1 MYCRSQHLYF
11 SGWNE
16 SRSEAKASPKMGG
29 EFLNPCGGV
38 QVSCCL
44 MPPTGSSHSK
54 AKMGCDA
61 GARCMQKKTS
71 LRSGEVGIAWVVWL
85 EPDPGSGGQR
95 LLPPGLEPTEVAALP
110 LPEELAEE
118 LRLLQELHLALDR
131 ALRWPPV
138 LVEHRAAGCVI
149 IQYGGGADHIHPNP
163 VRSRREKGYRR
174 VFTCRSAR
182 PNQNTKWSKTVSP
195 LKSVLPWGA

>member
-71 LRSGEVGIAWVVWL
+71 LRSGEVGIAWVVRL
-85 EPDPGSGGQR
+85 EPDPGSAGQR
-95 LLPPGLEPTEVAALP
+95 LLPPGLEPAEVAALRP
-110 LPEELAEE
+110 PGELVEEEW
-118 LRLLQELHLALDR
+118 LLQELYLALDW
-131 ALRWPPV
+131 ALRQPLV
-138 LVEHRAAGCVI
+138 LVEHWAGGCVI
-149 IQYGGGADHIHPNP
+149 IQYGGGAGHPCPNP
-163 VRSRREKGYRR
+163 ARSQREMGDRC

-182 PNQNTKWSKTVSP
+182 LNQNTMWSKTISL
-195 LKSVLPWGA
+195 LKSVLPWWA